1 MEEVLPALQEA
12 AVAQGI
18 EVAVGSDAL
27 TSPSRNWLGRIV
39 AFLRDVRSEIHKV
52 TWPTRD
58 EVKKATIVIVLF
70 VTGMGIAIGLMDL
83 LLQFVLV
90 QLVAKLF

>member
-1 MEEVLPALQEA
+1 MSSEALASAPRSFPAR
-12 AVAQGI
+12 V
-18 EVAVGSDAL
+18 
-27 TSPSRNWLGRIV
+27 V

-70 VTGMGIAIGLMDL
+70 VTGMGLAIGLMDL
-83 LLQFVLV
+83 LLQFFLV